1 MENLNHESSVDDVKI
16 LASLSRA
23 DLSDYI
29 NEELDD
35 NIFWKIDTYFQNNPD
50 ELKSFN
56 GMIDVC
62 RSNKSFNVSTIEA
75 YLNSNEL
82 LSKNQKKFVDFLDN
96 TIKQDTTINKD
107 YNSSIYNIVK
117 TVIGNKTEGTKYT
130 NS

>member
-1 MENLNHESSVDDVKI
+1 MKHLT
-16 LASLSRA
+16 
-23 DLSDYI
+23 DYI

>member
-1 MENLNHESSVDDVKI
+1 MKHLT
-16 LASLSRA
+16 
-23 DLSDYI
+23 DYI

-130 NS
+130 NI

>member
-1 MENLNHESSVDDVKI
+1 MKHLT
-16 LASLSRA
+16 
-23 DLSDYI
+23 DYI
-29 NEELDD
+29 NEEFDD

>member
-1 MENLNHESSVDDVKI
+1 MKHLT
-16 LASLSRA
+16 
-23 DLSDYI
+23 DYI

-62 RSNKSFNVSTIEA
+62 RYNKSFNVSTIEA

>member
-1 MENLNHESSVDDVKI
+1 MKHLT
-16 LASLSRA
+16 
-23 DLSDYI
+23 DYI

-96 TIKQDTTINKD
+96 TINKDTTINKD

-117 TVIGNKTEGTKYT
+117 TVIGNKSEGIKYT

>member
-1 MENLNHESSVDDVKI
+1 M
-16 LASLSRA
+16 
-23 DLSDYI
+23 
-29 NEELDD
+29 
-35 NIFWKIDTYFQNNPD
+35 
-50 ELKSFN
+50 KSFN

>member
-1 MENLNHESSVDDVKI
+1 MKHLT
-16 LASLSRA
+16 
-23 DLSDYI
+23 DYI
-29 NEELDD
+29 NEELDN

>member
-1 MENLNHESSVDDVKI
+1 MKHLI
-16 LASLSRA
+16 
-23 DLSDYI
+23 DYI

-62 RSNKSFNVSTIEA
+62 RSNKAFNVSTIEA
-75 YLNSNEL
+75 YLNSNEV

-96 TIKQDTTINKD
+96 TINNDETINKD

-117 TVIGNKTEGTKYT
+117 TVIGNKSEGIKYT
-130 NS
+130 NI

>member
-1 MENLNHESSVDDVKI
+1 MKHLT
-16 LASLSRA
+16 
-23 DLSDYI
+23 DYI
-29 NEELDD
+29 NEELDG

>member
-1 MENLNHESSVDDVKI
+1 MKHLT
-16 LASLSRA
+16 
-23 DLSDYI
+23 DYI

-62 RSNKSFNVSTIEA
+62 RSNKSFNISTIEA

>member
-1 MENLNHESSVDDVKI
+1 MKHLT
-16 LASLSRA
+16 
-23 DLSDYI
+23 DYI

-75 YLNSNEL
+75 YVNSNEL

-107 YNSSIYNIVK
+107 FI
-117 TVIGNKTEGTKYT
+117 E
-130 NS
+130 

>member
-1 MENLNHESSVDDVKI
+1 MT
-16 LASLSRA
+16 
-23 DLSDYI
+23 DYI

>member
-1 MENLNHESSVDDVKI
+1 MKHLTN
-16 LASLSRA
+16 
-23 DLSDYI
+23 YI

>member
-1 MENLNHESSVDDVKI
+1 MKHLT
-16 LASLSRA
+16 
-23 DLSDYI
+23 DYI

-50 ELKSFN
+50 EL
-56 GMIDVC
+56 
-62 RSNKSFNVSTIEA
+62 KSFNVSTIEA

>member
-1 MENLNHESSVDDVKI
+1 MKHLT
-16 LASLSRA
+16 
-23 DLSDYI
+23 DYI

-96 TIKQDTTINKD
+96 TIKQDTTIKKD

>member
-1 MENLNHESSVDDVKI
+1 MKH
-16 LASLSRA
+16 
-23 DLSDYI
+23 LSDYI

>member
-1 MENLNHESSVDDVKI
+1 MKHLT
-16 LASLSRA
+16 
-23 DLSDYI
+23 DYI

-117 TVIGNKTEGTKYT
+117 TVIGNKIEGTKYT

>member
-1 MENLNHESSVDDVKI
+1 MKHLT
-16 LASLSRA
+16 
-23 DLSDYI
+23 DYI

-35 NIFWKIDTYFQNNPD
+35 NIFWKIDTYFQKNPD

-96 TIKQDTTINKD
+96 TIKQNTTINKD

>member
-1 MENLNHESSVDDVKI
+1 MKH
-16 LASLSRA
+16 LA
-23 DLSDYI
+23 DYI

-96 TIKQDTTINKD
+96 TIKQDTAINKD
-107 YNSSIYNIVK
+107 YNFSIYNIVK

>member
-1 MENLNHESSVDDVKI
+1 MKHLT
-16 LASLSRA
+16 
-23 DLSDYI
+23 DYI

-75 YLNSNEL
+75 YVNSNEL

>member
-1 MENLNHESSVDDVKI
+1 MKHLT
-16 LASLSRA
+16 
-23 DLSDYI
+23 DYI

-96 TIKQDTTINKD
+96 TIKQNTTINKD

>member
-1 MENLNHESSVDDVKI
+1 MKHLI
-16 LASLSRA
+16 
-23 DLSDYI
+23 DYI

-130 NS
+130 NI